1 MTEDVLRAA
10 FVPFGEII
18 DINLP
23 IDGASSKHRGAP
35 RAPRRRRPANQHE
48 RPCPSRALSAQ
59 PARYL
64 TGFAFVQF
72 DERSDAADAIDNMD
86 GAELYGRVLK
96 VSAPPGAITGSC
108 LYRVSSKYRI
118 LDATAT
124 RASMAL

>member
-1 MTEDVLRAA
+1 MHLA
-10 FVPFGEII
+10 G
-18 DINLP
+18 
-23 IDGASSKHRGAP
+23 
-35 RAPRRRRPANQHE
+35 PRRRRPANQHE
-48 RPCPSRALSAQ
+48 RPCLSRALSAQ
-59 PARYL
+59 PAPYL

-96 VSAPPGAITGSC
+96 VSAPLGAITGSC

-124 RASMAL
+124 RASIAL